1 MEPVIN
7 RGGRERYR
15 LLEHT
20 ADLKVAVFGSS
31 LAELFANSAFMLF
44 DVMLDLDAVGETES
58 RTVVLQSADAQEL
71 LLDWLRELLFLFS
84 AQGFVTGRAE
94 VLEIETGRLTAV
106 LHGETYDP
114 ARHGLKLEVKTPT
127 YHEYRLEE
135 TAGGWQATILLDV

>member
-1 MEPVIN
+1 MYQKTLAYQLHAGNEIKVDAP
-7 RGGRERYR
+7 GRLPAGMTLDDFGFG
-15 LLEHT
+15 LLRSDGRT
-20 ADLKVAVFGSS
+20 PRP
-31 LAELFANSAFMLF
+31 AF
-44 DVMLDLDAVGETES
+44 
-58 RTVVLQSADAQEL
+58 
-71 LLDWLRELLFLFS
+71 DWLRELLFLFS